1 MTLTE
6 TLELADRIDKY
17 IEIDAYITL
26 KDHKDGFPG
35 KIDSQL
41 INPAKSNLGKI
52 SKRFLEDA
60 VRVIR
65 SNSGSNQWISSGEV
79 IDWFQDLPD
88 KDKLTFLKFDIVSF
102 YPSITKK
109 TAHCCNPMGRK
120 REALQI

>member
-1 MTLTE
+1 VPEYKRLLQNNITKDYKTREPVQVSNTNSSAKILTE

-35 KIDSQL
+35 KIDSRL

-65 SNSGSNQWISSGEV
+65 RKYWIQPVE
-79 IDWFQDLPD
+79 
-88 KDKLTFLKFDIVSF
+88 KLWRSD
-102 YPSITKK
+102 
-109 TAHCCNPMGRK
+109 
-120 REALQI
+120 